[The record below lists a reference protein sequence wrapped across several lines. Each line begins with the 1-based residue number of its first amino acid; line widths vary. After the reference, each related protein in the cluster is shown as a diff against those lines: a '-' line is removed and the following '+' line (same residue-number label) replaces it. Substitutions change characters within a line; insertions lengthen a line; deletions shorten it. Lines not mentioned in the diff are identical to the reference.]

1 MKIIQRLRLLQNPEQ
16 AGSGAGVPPAFP
28 RLFRNSGRRDACT
41 TRVLHEPLLF
51 SLIAGLLFAAAAGR
65 AQPALRD
72 PAAVIAE
79 AQAVTRERFPDAD
92 TVLTYN
98 LVYERY
104 NPDGT
109 AEAWDDESVTILTEK
124 GRREVGTRAISFN
137 VSYGTTSVVR
147 VEIYKPDGRVIT
159 VDVARQSRVMIDSG
173 QMGSNIFDPNNK
185 VLSLSIPGLEIGDTC
200 RILTRSTTHKARV
213 PNAWS
218 DYSVFEYTSPIVALD
233 YEVVAPPELPLVHQV
248 LRSSVSNTVAAT
260 TENLADGRIRHRWA
274 VRNVPRM
281 FDEPDMPPMHTQ
293 VQRLLLSTQP
303 DWPSVSR
310 WYWNLSKPRLDSTV
324 PEMVETVD
332 RLTAGAD
339 SRTERIRRLFTFVS
353 QQIRYMGITDEAV
366 APGYEP
372 HDVSMTFTNRY
383 GVCRDKAALLVAL
396 LRLNGIEAFPVL
408 IQAGAKLDP
417 DVPLPFF
424 NHAIVAAARE
434 PADPANPY
442 ILMDPTDENTRDML
456 PSYLCNRSYLVAT
469 PDGDPLRV
477 SPIVPATSNLLH
489 IASEGEADAA
499 GTLTLRSELRFDGIN
514 DTLYRNHLV
523 RLPPNERR
531 TFFEGILKTRLSG
544 AELLDCAILPEDLR
558 DTAQPLTVRLTC
570 RVIDW
575 PVRGDGIDL
584 ASLPWLGASL
594 GYVNFVVG
602 QTGLPTRR
610 YTLETGIACGVEE
623 TISIRVRDAL
633 GAPLRVPEPTRLDRP
648 GVRFSLVTTA
658 GDGRLGGALDY
669 RIEQPEFTPAEYGG
683 LRASLQEMEVA
694 SRRRPAF
701 AATGGAVRPDVRV
714 LDVLTRYD
722 LADSRAWT
730 RTETRVTQVLTYAGK
745 KRCSELMIGY
755 TPAWQTAELV
765 SATVSNANGA
775 VFSVHGKE
783 INHMDAPWV
792 GGAPRYPAAKTLV
805 VNLPGVET
813 GSVITAVTR
822 ITQRDAPRFSV
833 QAVFGGFDPVTRETI
848 EIATPASLALDTRAF
863 HAESLVATTAE
874 EADRT
879 VRRWVAGPQAATV
892 REPALPPGWTFKPT
906 LLAAAGDPDAGLAET
921 RAAFARAMRGQTAA
935 AARARALAREAGS
948 SDAALLAIRD
958 FVLRTIRPGGPAF
971 TTLPAGRAV
980 TPADQTLAEG
990 YGHSADR
997 CILLATMLRAA
1008 GFDAEPV
1015 LVNPQRQRPLSL
1027 YAAARP
1033 FEGLAG
1039 FSEALVRVNRRPDL
1053 LTRLFG
1059 GRTDA
1064 APLYLGDGDHYSV
1077 PGTTAFDDHPLLML
1091 DGRETR
1097 VEIAPAFRNRSRTD
1111 WHLALDANGTAVIT
1125 VTNWYFGP
1133 DCGLFRRQYAEMPP
1147 EERRRHHLE
1156 LVGGIS
1162 RSAEA
1167 AGDLMTDL
1175 DAYPGFRAFTVRA
1188 ARYAVR
1194 DGTALTLLLPD
1205 VPSAAVPLRADRRFS
1220 PMLLGADGEHL
1231 WTCTVAL
1238 PAGLMARVPV
1248 TPPAVSL
1255 TLPGDAGSVVGASRL
1270 ETAADGALTLRY
1282 DRRIRTTPALLP
1294 PELYPALLEV
1304 NRTLLNPALRTVVI
1318 ELE

>member
-1 MKIIQRLRLLQNPEQ
+1 MNIIKLLSVVI
-16 AGSGAGVPPAFP
+16 AGS
-28 RLFRNSGRRDACT
+28 C
-41 TRVLHEPLLF
+41 
-51 SLIAGLLFAAAAGR
+51 LIVAIGR
-65 AQPALRD
+65 AEPALRD
-72 PAAVIAE
+72 PAAVLAE
-79 AQAVTRERFPDAD
+79 ASAVTRERFPDAD

-98 LVYERY
+98 LVHEQY

-109 AEAWDDESVTILTEK
+109 GESWDDEYVTILTEK
-124 GRREVGTRAISFN
+124 GRREVGSRSIPFN
-137 VSYGTTSVVR
+137 VSYGTVSVVR
-147 VEIYKPDGRVIT
+147 AEIYKPSGRVIP
-159 VDVARQSRVMIDSG
+159 VDVARQSRVMIESG

-185 VLSLSIPGLEIGDTC
+185 VLSLSIPGLEVGDTC
-200 RILTRSTTHKARV
+200 RFLTRSTTHKARV

-218 DYSVFEYTSPIVALD
+218 DFSVLEYTSPILALD
-233 YEVVAPPELPLVHQV
+233 HEVVSPPGLPLVHQV
-248 LRSSVSNTVAAT
+248 LRASVSNTVAAT
-260 TENLADGRIRHRWA
+260 TETLADGRIRHRWA

-281 FDEPDMPPMHTQ
+281 FEEPDMPPTHTQ
-293 VQRLLLSTQP
+293 VQRLLLSTQA
-303 DWPSVSR
+303 DWPTVSR
-310 WYWNLSKPRLDSTV
+310 WYWNLSKPRIETTV
-324 PEMVETVD
+324 PEMTATVG

-339 SRTERIRRLFTFVS
+339 SRTERIRRIFTFVS

-408 IQAGAKLDP
+408 IHAGAKLDP

-434 PADPANPY
+434 PADAANPY

-469 PDGDPLRV
+469 PAGDPLRV
-477 SPIVPATSNLLH
+477 SPVVPAASNLLH

-514 DTLYRNHLV
+514 DTTYRNHLV
-523 RLPPNERR
+523 RMPPDERR
-531 TFFEGILKTRLSG
+531 TFFEGVIKARLSG
-544 AELLDCAILPEDLR
+544 AELLDCALLPEDLR

-570 RVIDW
+570 RVINW

-602 QTGLPTRR
+602 QTGLPERK
-610 YTLETGIACGVEE
+610 YTFETGVACGVEE
-623 TISIRVRDAL
+623 TVSIRVRDAL
-633 GAPLRVPEPTRLDRP
+633 GTPLRIPEATRLARP
-648 GVRFSLVTTA
+648 GVHFSLVTTA
-658 GDGRLGGALDY
+658 GDGRLGGTLNY
-669 RIEQPEFTPAEYGG
+669 RIEQPEFTPAEYLG

-701 AATGGAVRPDVRV
+701 AATGGSARPDVRV

-722 LADSRAWT
+722 LVDSHAWT
-730 RTETRVTQVLTYAGK
+730 CTETHVTQVLTYAGK
-745 KRCSELMIGY
+745 KKCSELMIGY
-755 TPAWQTAELV
+755 NPAWQTAELV
-765 SATVSNANGA
+765 SATVSNANGT
-775 VFSVHGKE
+775 VFSVNGKE
-783 INHMDAPWV
+783 INRMDAPWV

-822 ITQRDAPRFSV
+822 VTQCDAPRFTI
-833 QAVFGGFDPVTRETI
+833 QTVFGGFDPVTRETI
-848 EIATPASLALDTRAF
+848 EIAAPADLALDTRTF
-863 HAESLVATTAE
+863 HAESLVETTDAE
-874 EADRT
+874 AGRT
-879 VRRWVAGPQAATV
+879 VRRWVAGPQAAII
-892 REPALPPGWTFKPT
+892 REPGLPPGWTFKPT
-906 LLAAAGDPDAGLAET
+906 LLAAAGASDAGLAET

-935 AARARALAREAGS
+935 AAQARILAHEAGS
-948 SDAALLAIRD
+948 PDAALLAIRD
-958 FVLRTIRPGGPAF
+958 FVLRTIRPAGPAF
-971 TTLPAGRAV
+971 MALPAGRAV
-980 TPADQTLAEG
+980 SPADQTLAEG

-1027 YAAARP
+1027 YSAARP
-1033 FEGLAG
+1033 FEGIAG
-1039 FSEALVRVNRRPDL
+1039 FSEALVRVHRRPGL
-1053 LTRLFG
+1053 LARLFG
-1059 GRTDA
+1059 RSTDA
-1064 APLYLGDGDHYSV
+1064 APLYLGDGDQYSV
-1077 PGTTAFDDHPLLML
+1077 LGTTAFEDHPLLML

-1097 VEIAPAFRNRSRTD
+1097 VETAPAFHARSRSD
-1111 WHLALDANGTAVIT
+1111 WHLALDADGAARIT

-1133 DCGLFRRQYAEMPP
+1133 ACGLFRRQYAEMPP

-1167 AGDLMTDL
+1167 VGDLVTDL

-1194 DGTALTLLLPD
+1194 DGKALTLILPD

-1231 WTCTVAL
+1231 WTCAVTL
-1238 PAGLMARVPV
+1238 PVGLAAHIPV
-1248 TPPAVSL
+1248 QPPAVAL
-1255 TLPGDAGSVVGASRL
+1255 TLPGDAGSVTGASRI
-1270 ETAADGALTLRY
+1270 ETAADGARTLRY
-1282 DRRIRTTPALLP
+1282 ERRIQNAPALLP

-1318 ELE
+1318 ELD